1 MKNITF
7 RQSVLC
13 AIKGL
18 YFGLKTEKNYK
29 YYLGINL
36 AFFLLDFFYF
46 QVDLATWY
54 AVILSSAGVYG
65 MECVNTAVEHLS
77 DFTTKEQHPGSALFR
92 HCFLP
97 DSGDCHWK
105 IFFGVNTIY
114 AVDHIFIHHHVSG
127 DSGRSFQY
135 AISENSFFEK
145 PLQAY

>member
-36 AFFLLDFFYF
+36 AFFLLDFFYL

-65 MECVNTAVEHLS
+65 MECVNTAVL
-77 DFTTKEQHPGSALFR
+77 R

-97 DSGDCHWK
+97 DSGHCHRK

>member
-36 AFFLLDFFYF
+36 AFFLLDFFYL

-77 DFTTKEQHPGSALFR
+77 DFTTKEDLAAAGVL
-92 HCFLP
+92 CF
-97 DSGDCHWK
+97 G
-105 IFFGVNTIY
+105 IAFFLIQGI
-114 AVDHIFIHHHVSG
+114 
-127 DSGRSFQY
+127 
-135 AISENSFFEK
+135 AIGKYF
-145 PLQAY
+145 LG

>member
-36 AFFLLDFFYF
+36 VFFLLD
-46 QVDLATWY
+46 TWY

-77 DFTTKEQHPGSALFR
+77 DFTTKEQHPEIKATKDLAAAGVL
-92 HCFLP
+92 CF
-97 DSGDCHWK
+97 G
-105 IFFGVNTIY
+105 IAFFLIQGI
-114 AVDHIFIHHHVSG
+114 
-127 DSGRSFQY
+127 
-135 AISENSFFEK
+135 AIGKYF
-145 PLQAY
+145 LG

>member
-36 AFFLLDFFYF
+36 AFFLLDFFYL

-65 MECVNTAVEHLS
+65 MECANTAVEHLS
-77 DFTTKEQHPGSALFR
+77 DFTTKEQHPEIKVTKDLAAAGVL
-92 HCFLP
+92 CF
-97 DSGDCHWK
+97 G
-105 IFFGVNTIY
+105 IAFFLIQGI
-114 AVDHIFIHHHVSG
+114 
-127 DSGRSFQY
+127 
-135 AISENSFFEK
+135 AIGKYF
-145 PLQAY
+145 LG

>member
-29 YYLGINL
+29 YYLVINL
-36 AFFLLDFFYF
+36 VFFLLDFFYL

-77 DFTTKEQHPGSALFR
+77 DFSTKEQHPEIKATKDLAAAGVL
-92 HCFLP
+92 CF
-97 DSGDCHWK
+97 G
-105 IFFGVNTIY
+105 IAFFLIQGI
-114 AVDHIFIHHHVSG
+114 
-127 DSGRSFQY
+127 
-135 AISENSFFEK
+135 AIGKYF
-145 PLQAY
+145 LG